1 MRNFPD
7 PRGYWSEK
15 EGRRAVEAWR
25 RSGESSS
32 AFARRHG
39 IRAKRLKWWSE
50 RLAPAAPSPTVSFV
64 PATVVEP
71 EHDELAVVI
80 RIPSGIAIEIASAT
94 PATIASIAT
103 MLAKSS

>member
-7 PRGYWSEK
+7 PRGYWSET
-15 EGRRAVEAWR
+15 EGRRAVHAWR
-25 RSGESSS
+25 RSGESSA

-39 IRAKRLKWWSE
+39 IRARRLVWWSKRLP
-50 RLAPAAPSPTVSFV
+50 APMTIASLV
-64 PATVVEP
+64 PAVVEP

-94 PATIASIAT
+94 PASIVTIAAA
-103 MLAKSS
+103 LAKSSS